1 MPNEMYAF
9 AVPGN
14 TRDPSPA
21 VANPEGADEDVVM
34 SEVKLPVASD
44 KALAPRSTGAYV
56 V

>member
-1 MPNEMYAF
+1 MYAF

-21 VANPEGADEDVVM
+21 AANPAGAEAVVVIK
-34 SEVKLPVASD
+34 EVKLPVASD
-44 KALAPRSTGAYV
+44 KALAPRSTGANV